1 MASSPAAAYDYG
13 DGDGDG
19 DVDVDDDDVDDYTDG
34 GGSGILGESWPG
46 HQQGGWAAARGH
58 WPR

>member
-1 MASSPAAAYDYG
+1 MSEESTGGIIASSPAADDDYG
-13 DGDGDG
+13 DVDV

-46 HQQGGWAAARGH
+46 HQQGG
-58 WPR
+58 

>member
-1 MASSPAAAYDYG
+1 MASSPAADDDYG
-13 DGDGDG
+13 DGDVDV

-46 HQQGGWAAARGH
+46 HQQGG
-58 WPR
+58 